1 MNMKIARE
9 SNTAGPMQW
18 LALCWCVIDAR
29 AAVHTCN
36 VGLAQVCD
44 ARAAVPVH
52 TCNGRPCA
60 GARVAVPVHT
70 CNGRPCAGAR
80 VAVPVHTCNGRPCAG
95 VRSNGSPGGT
105 DQPIHKTMR
114 GESRLS
120 PFATE
125 RFNPFVTENKL
136 AQIL

>member
-60 GARVAVPVHT
+60 G
-70 CNGRPCAGAR
+70 
-80 VAVPVHTCNGRPCAG
+80 